1 MKLIK
6 YLVPVVIAGIAAT
19 AIPAATAQAATRSC
33 SSSTPIASRPTL
45 RYGDTGSCVVVA
57 QKLLLNKGYSLGGY
71 SATGNYLTY
80 TRAAVLRFQKNHSLA
95 QNGTVDQPTWK
106 KLAASTALTPKPAP
120 QTAPKAGS
128 YNIYRGPNYTSR
140 VVLTFDDC
148 PNSLSSFKAT
158 VRYAKQAG
166 IGLVLAP
173 TGDCIQSGRFS
184 ASYARSYGAYV
195 INHSVTHP
203 DLTRISYTRMLSELG
218 APGVVTNYGRAPF
231 GAYNST
237 VQKAYAAK
245 GMKLWLW
252 SVDTRDWTGKSQAQV
267 VSATVNGAY
276 KGSTV
281 LMHMQWRGF
290 NSTALSQMKSG
301 LAKRGLNVCRPY
313 PGTTPVKL
321 PASLP
326 C

>member
-1 MKLIK
+1 MKLIRISAIA
-6 YLVPVVIAGIAAT
+6 VIAVTAAIAVPAT
-19 AIPAATAQAATRSC
+19 TAQAATRSC

-45 RYGDTGSCVVVA
+45 RYGDTGSCVRVA
-57 QKLLLNKGYSLGGY
+57 QQLLLNKGYSLGGY
-71 SATGNYLTY
+71 SATGNFLSY
-80 TRAAVLRFQKNHSLA
+80 TKAAVLRFQKNSRLV
-95 QNGTVDQPTWK
+95 QNGAVDQPTWK
-106 KLAASTALTPKPAP
+106 KLAASTSSAP

-173 TGDCIQSGRFS
+173 TGDCIKSGRFS

-203 DLTRISYTRMLSELG
+203 DLTRISYTRMLKELS

-237 VQKAYAAK
+237 VKKAYAAK
-245 GMKLWLW
+245 SMKLWLW
-252 SVDTRDWTGKSQAQV
+252 GVDTRDWTGKSQTQV
-267 VSATVNGAY
+267 VSAVVNSSY
-276 KGSTV
+276 KGSTD

-290 NSTALSQMKSG
+290 NPSALSQMKSG
-301 LAKRGLNVCRPY
+301 LAKRGLSVCRPY